1 METFD
6 VEIVLRCPLKAYTK
20 EHAEDQVKKFLR
32 EMPSFM
38 EAVED
43 CGVRFDR
50 FELVSAGTVGGTEGS
65 ARKEI
70 ITRKELLHLLTEQH
84 ELHKMPSWRYHHPSE
99 IEIDTH
105 TVSLRAA
112 LADLEHQQWDYWS
125 KDLAETLV
133 KVMDLLKPPAIV
145 GLGLALGLGRKTLEE
160 NREKM
165 AEEILARIERWK
177 TLWATPFL
185 NLKENQQK
193 LDLVWADNSM
203 EAIKVHLEEGW
214 PRSTSG
220 GSSVSSVTTS
230 TARLMR
236 MA

>member
-1 METFD
+1 METFNI
-6 VEIVLRCPLKAYTK
+6 EILLRCPISAYTR
-20 EHAEDQVKKFLR
+20 EDAEDQVKKFLR

-38 EAVED
+38 EAMED

-84 ELHKMPSWRYHHPSE
+84 ELHKMPSWRYHYPSE

-105 TVSLRAA
+105 IVPLRAA
-112 LADLEHQQWDYWS
+112 LGDIEHQQWVYWS

-133 KVMDLLKPPAIV
+133 KVMGLLKPSAIV
-145 GLGLALGLGRKTLEE
+145 ELGLAMGIGRKTLKE

-165 AEEILARIERWK
+165 AEEILARLERWK
-177 TLWATPFL
+177 VLWATPYL

-193 LDLVWADNSM
+193 QDLVWADNSM
-203 EAIKVHLEEGW
+203 EAIRVHLEGGW
-214 PRSTSG
+214 PR
-220 GSSVSSVTTS
+220 
-230 TARLMR
+230 
-236 MA
+236 

>member
-6 VEIVLRCPLKAYTK
+6 VEIVLRCPLKGYTK
-20 EHAEDQVKKFLR
+20 EDAEDQVKKFLR

-38 EAVED
+38 EAMED

-70 ITRKELLHLLTEQH
+70 ITKKELLHLLTEQH
-84 ELHKMPSWRYHHPSE
+84 ELHKMPSWRYHYPSE

-105 TVSLRAA
+105 IVPLRAA
-112 LADLEHQQWDYWS
+112 LGDLEHQQWVYWS
-125 KDLAETLV
+125 KELAETLV
-133 KVMDLLKPPAIV
+133 KAMGLLKPPAIV
-145 GLGLALGLGRKTLEE
+145 EIGLALGLGRKTLKE

-165 AEEILARIERWK
+165 AGEIQARLERWK
-177 TLWATPFL
+177 VLWATPHL
-185 NLKENQQK
+185 NLKENQQWQ
-193 LDLVWADNSM
+193 DLVWADKPM

-214 PRSTSG
+214 PR
-220 GSSVSSVTTS
+220 
-230 TARLMR
+230 
-236 MA
+236 